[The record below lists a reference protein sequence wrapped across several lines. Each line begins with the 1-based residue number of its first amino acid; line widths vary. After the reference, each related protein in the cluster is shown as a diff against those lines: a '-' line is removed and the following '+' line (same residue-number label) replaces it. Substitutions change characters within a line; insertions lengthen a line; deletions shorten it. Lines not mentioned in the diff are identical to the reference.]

1 MKFYDQA
8 VEIKKDRIRFK
19 YMKDLFN
26 LDLIEFPSDEEV
38 FEIQ

>member
-1 MKFYDQA
+1 MKFYEQA

-26 LDLIEFPSDEEV
+26 LDLLEFPIDEEV
-38 FEIQ
+38 LQI